1 MTMDRATLNKLD
13 DITTPKMT
21 KYVPHYP
28 TPKQAA
34 FLLVDNKEVFFGGAA
49 GGGKSDALLM
59 AALQYVDVPS
69 YRALLLRRTFQDLSL
84 PGAIM
89 DRAKEWLSP
98 WVWKK
103 EVYWSEKDKS
113 FMFPSGAT
121 ITFGYL
127 ESENDKYRYQSAEFQ
142 FIGFDE
148 LCQFM
153 ETQYQYLFSRL
164 RKLASRQEIPLR
176 MRGAGNPDGPG
187 LEWVKQR
194 FVVEGRDK
202 GRIFIP
208 SFLDDNPYL
217 DRESYEESLMELDP
231 VTRERLRHG
240 NWEVKETGKLFNK
253 DWFKTIQPYELP
265 QYMRKIRYWDLAASD
280 EPKQGNTKQKTD
292 PDYTAG
298 VLLGEWRGMYYV
310 LDVKHFRKTPEATE
324 AIIQRT
330 AEEEDGYGVPVYIEE
345 EPGSAGKHLI
355 DYYARNVLKGY
366 AVRGNRETG
375 SKVLRANP
383 VSSAAERGYIKLVEA
398 PWNSSLLDELVMFPT
413 KDYHD
418 DQVDALSGAFR
429 MLKTSANLDAIPDEI
444 LNEGSYWRALDPNA
458 GVMQ

>member
-1 MTMDRATLNKLD
+1 
-13 DITTPKMT
+13 
-21 KYVPHYP
+21 
-28 TPKQAA
+28 
-34 FLLVDNKEVFFGGAA
+34 
-49 GGGKSDALLM
+49 
-59 AALQYVDVPS
+59 
-69 YRALLLRRTFQDLSL
+69 
-84 PGAIM
+84 
-89 DRAKEWLSP
+89 
-98 WVWKK
+98 
-103 EVYWSEKDKS
+103 
-113 FMFPSGAT
+113 MFPSGAT

-429 MLKTSANLDAIPDEI
+429 MLKTSANLDAVPDEI